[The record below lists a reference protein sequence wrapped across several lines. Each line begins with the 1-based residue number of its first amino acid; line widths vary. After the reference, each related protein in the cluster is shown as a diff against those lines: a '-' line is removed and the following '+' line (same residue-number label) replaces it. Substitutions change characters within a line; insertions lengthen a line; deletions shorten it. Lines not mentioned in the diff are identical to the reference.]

1 MTGEPDLPR
10 WGIVIEAWRVL
21 IDNTGAALRI
31 AVLPFLILVAMYRL
45 LAMAAP
51 SGLEAIGLQF
61 LFVIAFPVPAAL
73 LLVPWYRLIVSA
85 RRPELAGRPAT
96 WWYVAFM
103 VRTLGL
109 ELMLFVFQLPILI
122 ASIMVPQDIETLEPR
137 LALLM
142 WMLFL
147 LVAPGFYLY
156 GRAALSLP
164 AAAGAG
170 DDSYGRSWQVTAG
183 AGWRIGGIVA
193 IPWIIFLLISW
204 LLSGIPAGIPAS
216 VVGAAIDVIRELT
229 MAAALALVYLHY
241 DRTPVADVF
250 S

>member
-1 MTGEPDLPR
+1 MTPKPDLPR
-10 WGIVIEAWRVL
+10 WGIAFEAWRVL
-21 IDNTGAALRI
+21 IENSGAALRS
-31 AVLPFLILVAMYRL
+31 AVLPFFML
-45 LAMAAP
+45 LAMHRLADVLAVN
-51 SGLEAIGLQF
+51 GLGEIGVHF
-61 LFVIAFPVPAAL
+61 LVVLIFPVPAAL
-73 LLVPWYRLIVSA
+73 LLVPWYRLILSA
-85 RRPELAGRPAT
+85 QRPELAGRPAQ
-96 WWYVAFM
+96 WWYIAFM
-103 VRTLGL
+103 FRTLGL

-122 ASIMVPQDIETLEPR
+122 ASIMVPQDIETPEPR

-204 LLSGIPAGIPAS
+204 MLSGIPAGIPAS
-216 VVGAAIDVIRELT
+216 VVGAAIDVARELT
-229 MAAALALVYLHY
+229 MAAAIALVYLHY